1 VGETLYR
8 CTELAASCVRMA
20 TPAGRLKH
28 IALFKF
34 HPECTPAEIDEV
46 WRVIADLP
54 KKIPGI
60 LDFSWGPD
68 ASVEGLSD
76 GFSHSFIFTFEN
88 VAARDAYLPHPVH
101 QAAVAVVL
109 PKLARVIVIDH
120 VVSP

>member
-1 VGETLYR
+1 
-8 CTELAASCVRMA
+8 MA
-20 TPAGRLKH
+20 NPAGRLKH

-34 HPECTPAEIDEV
+34 RPECTSADIEQV
-46 WRVIADLP
+46 WRIIGDLP

-101 QAAVAVVL
+101 QAAVAFVL
-109 PKLARVIVIDH
+109 PKLARVIVLDH
-120 VVSP
+120 VVSQ